1 MAPWSRKT
9 PSKEAALAP
18 GQSSSAAAA
27 STATSAASP
36 GATLGGATTGPSSAS
51 ATDAT
56 LRPPMPTTHDSMSPA
71 SLTFGPK
78 RKQAGVIEMLE
89 YVKGLDI
96 DPVKESDMLWIAEEA
111 FNAPLPPNW
120 SEHFDDQGR
129 VYFHNGATGE
139 SAWQHPMD
147 DMFRQVVEYYRR
159 VCREG
164 GFWYVED
171 EIAELEENIREGLS
185 DWMELFDE
193 LGEKFYYN
201 RSTAESTFDD
211 PRVAVYHNLY
221 ARIKM
226 VAKMKE
232 HLPLLARAP
241 R

>member
-78 RKQAGVIEMLE
+78 RKQASVVEMLE

-96 DPVKESDMLWIAEEA
+96 DPIKESDMLWIAEEA
-111 FNAPLPPNW
+111 FNAPLPPFW
-120 SEHFDDQGR
+120 TEHQDDQGR
-129 VYFHNGATGE
+129 VYFHSSFTGE
-139 SAWQHPMD
+139 STWRHPMD
-147 DMFRQVVEYYRR
+147 DLFREIVAYQRR
-159 VCREG
+159 AVAMQ
-164 GFWYVED
+164 GFWQIED
-171 EIAELEENIREGLS
+171 EIAETE
-185 DWMELFDE
+185 
-193 LGEKFYYN
+193 
-201 RSTAESTFDD
+201 
-211 PRVAVYHNLY
+211 
-221 ARIKM
+221 
-226 VAKMKE
+226 
-232 HLPLLARAP
+232 
-241 R
+241 